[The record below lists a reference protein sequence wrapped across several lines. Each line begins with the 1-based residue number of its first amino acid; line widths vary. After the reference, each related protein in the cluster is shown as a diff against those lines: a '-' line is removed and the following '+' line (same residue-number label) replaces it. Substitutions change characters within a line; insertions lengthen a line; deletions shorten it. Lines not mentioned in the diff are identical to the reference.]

1 LAGLPLVVQDSAASA
16 DAIVVLVGDHVLE
29 RIHRAAQLYRDGYAP
44 RVVIS
49 GGAIVRDGDEPMSE
63 AQMMRRYIVRLGVP
77 EEALLLEQTSQTTVQ
92 NALFTQPILQHNNI
106 HSILLV
112 TSPYHSR
119 RARRIFRDALGEG
132 ITITAQ
138 PAVDPS
144 FCALCWLA
152 ESDQRPM
159 VVSEYCK
166 WMIYWFARR

>member
-1 LAGLPLVVQDSAASA
+1 
-16 DAIVVLVGDHVLE
+16 
-29 RIHRAAQLYRDGYAP
+29 
-44 RVVIS
+44 
-49 GGAIVRDGDEPMSE
+49 
-63 AQMMRRYIVRLGVP
+63 
-77 EEALLLEQTSQTTVQ
+77 LEQTSQTTVQ
-92 NALFTQPILQHNNI
+92 NALFTQPILQQNNI